1 MFFFL
6 SAFSCFIRVHPDI
19 VAVRRKGQDIRFLVV
34 RHVDAEARVHVQVT
48 VRLPLQ
54 QVSFRL
60 QFPAD
65 SRPAEQRH
73 LVVCALLVHQYVR
86 LALHAFPV
94 AANLLAHILV
104 FFHYRL
110 AGLQHQRCQPYQT
123 AAQQQSFRLCHF
135 DIHFLVFLSFVFLYN
150 YFSFLL
156 RAAGDSVVS
165 LVFLGI
171 SSGLNIVLDLALVYG
186 IRMGIKG
193 AAIATVISQIVS
205 GIGICIYTWMKMPE
219 LRFSLRPERIKES
232 QSVMGE
238 VVRYSAAS
246 SIQQSV
252 MNFGILM
259 IQGLVNSFGTA
270 VMAAFAA
277 AVKIDSF
284 AYMPAQEFANAFS
297 IFISQN
303 RGAGKEKRV
312 QKGVR
317 SAVTVSAAFCICASV
332 LIYFGA
338 RYLMLA
344 FIDGSEHEIIR
355 VGIQYLHIEGAFYCG
370 IGILFLWY
378 GYYRAVG
385 RPEMSVVLTVIS
397 LGTRV
402 LLSYTLA
409 PIKSIGVIAIWW
421 SIPIGWFLADVTGY
435 VYLQY
440 MNKKAKMCRN

>member
-1 MFFFL
+1 MLLFAGPMILGNLLRQCYNIVDMLIVGRALGAGALAAVGSAYSLMTFL
-6 SAFSCFIRVHPDI
+6 TSVLIGMCMGSGSLFSYSIGKRDT
-19 VAVRRKGQDIRFLVV
+19 A
-34 RHVDAEARVHVQVT
+34 
-48 VRLPLQ
+48 
-54 QVSFRL
+54 RL
-60 QFPAD
+60 QYEMTASF
-65 SRPAEQRH
+65 SFIGIVTIVMNI
-73 LVVCALLVHQYVR
+73 VVFVCMKPILNILQIPEDIYGMMQEYVWYI
-86 LALHAFPV
+86 FWG
-94 AANLLAHILV
+94 I
-104 FFHYRL
+104 F
-110 AGLQHQRCQPYQT
+110 
-123 AAQQQSFRLCHF
+123 
-135 DIHFLVFLSFVFLYN
+135 FVFLYN

>member
-1 MFFFL
+1 MLLFAGPMIL
-6 SAFSCFIRVHPDI
+6 
-19 VAVRRKGQDIRFLVV
+19 GNL
-34 RHVDAEARVHVQVT
+34 
-48 VRLPLQ
+48 LQ
-54 QVSFRL
+54 QCYNIVDMLIVGRALGAGALAAVGSAYSLMTFLTSVLIGMCMGSGSLFSYSIGKRDTARL
-60 QFPAD
+60 QYEMTASF
-65 SRPAEQRH
+65 SFIGIVTIVMNI
-73 LVVCALLVHQYVR
+73 VVFVCMKPILNILQIPEDIYGMMQEYVWYI
-86 LALHAFPV
+86 FWG
-94 AANLLAHILV
+94 I
-104 FFHYRL
+104 F
-110 AGLQHQRCQPYQT
+110 
-123 AAQQQSFRLCHF
+123 
-135 DIHFLVFLSFVFLYN
+135 FVFLYN

-284 AYMPAQEFANAFS
+284 AYMPAQEFANA
-297 IFISQN
+297 
-303 RGAGKEKRV
+303 V

>member
-1 MFFFL
+1 MERDMTVGTPWKIILNFTIPIVIGNIFQQFYSMVDTVIVGKFVGTKALAAVGSTGTIGFL
-6 SAFSCFIRVHPDI
+6 ILGFLMGLTAGFTVLTSQRFGAGDMPGMRKTVGSAAVLSVI
-19 VAVRRKGQDIRFLVV
+19 VSVV
-34 RHVDAEARVHVQVT
+34 MT
-48 VRLPLQ
+48 VISMAFMKPL
-54 QVSFRL
+54 L
-60 QFPAD
+60 ILMNTPAD
-65 SRPAEQRH
+65 IFQDAYKYIMII
-73 LVVCALLVHQYVR
+73 CAGIFTQVMY
-86 LALHAFPV
+86 
-94 AANLLAHILV
+94 NLLAGIL
-104 FFHYRL
+104 RAL
-110 AGLQHQRCQPYQT
+110 GNSKTP
-123 AAQQQSFRLCHF
+123 
-135 DIHFLVFLSFVFLYN
+135 LY
-150 YFSFLL
+150 FLL
-156 RAAGDSVVS
+156 FSAV
-165 LVFLGI
+165 
-171 SSGLNIVLDLALVYG
+171 LNIVLDLALVYG

-317 SAVTVSAAFCICASV
+317 SAVTVSAAFCICVSV